1 MKKTILFSIY
11 VLVIS
16 FSIYSFLGA
25 SLTKFKTTSTDSEKK
40 VCISTNFG
48 DIKLKLYNET
58 PKHRD
63 NFIKLVK
70 EAYFDG
76 TLFHRIIKKFMIQGG
91 DPTSKNADSTAILGN
106 GGPSYTI
113 PAEIFF
119 DTITVKIPTG
129 IANKEIVLKHFHKK
143 GALCAARTDNP
154 AKESSGSQFYIVQG
168 DTIPESMLTQM
179 ESNYNV
185 AKNNKHITD
194 YLLKPE
200 NINLKNEVIKY
211 QSERNN
217 HKIDSLVKAITPTID
232 KLYANDPNF
241 AYTKEQRKVYTTIGG
256 TPHLDCNYTVFGE
269 VYEGLGVIDKIAAV
283 KTGPNDRPIKDIKMT
298 IKVIE

>member
-1 MKKTILFSIY
+1 MKKTVLFSFY
-11 VLVIS
+11 VLVIT
-16 FSIYSFLGA
+16 FCMYSFLGA
-25 SLTKFKTTSTDSEKK
+25 SLIKTDKSIYSDTDKK
-40 VCISTNFG
+40 VCISTSFG

-76 TLFHRIIKKFMIQGG
+76 TLFHRVIKKFMIQGG

-119 DTITVKIPTG
+119 DTITVKTQTG
-129 IANKEIVLKHFHKK
+129 AIKKEMVLKHFHKK
-143 GALCAARTDNP
+143 GAICAARTENP

-168 DTIPESMLTQM
+168 DTIPESMLNQM

-185 AKNNKHITD
+185 AKYNQHITD

-200 NINLKNEVIKY
+200 NVNLKNEVIKY
-211 QSERNN
+211 QSEKNS
-217 HKIDSLVKAITPTID
+217 HKIDSLVKAITPIID
-232 KLYANDPNF
+232 KLYPVF
-241 AYTKEQRKVYTTIGG
+241 AYNKEQRKAYKTIGG

-269 VYEGLGVIDKIAAV
+269 VYEGLDVIDKIAAV
-283 KTGPNDRPIKDIKMT
+283 KTGANDRPVKDVKMT
-298 IKVIE
+298 IKIIE